1 MIIFSA
7 AVSASVTGD
16 ESAFEDTSKPASY
29 ICMIVEPAACA
40 ACIRPVSKS
49 DGWFSVIMLIRPDNS
64 GFGGSRPKLSN
75 GSSGFVESEQGVDW
89 RWPHRLGIGVS
100 ATLDSAKFRVRE
112 PIGNEGLVMKFDAVL
127 SDMDLSALLCSK
139 VCHDVISPVG
149 AIANGL
155 EVLEDEKDAE
165 MRDIAFDLVKR
176 SSRQASAKLQFC
188 RIAFGAAGSAGS
200 SIDTGDAE
208 DVARKF
214 IGEDKIELEWAI
226 PREIRPK
233 SEVKLMLNMLMLAI
247 SSIPRGGKIVM
258 GVADG
263 GGITATATGK
273 NAKVPEKTSVM
284 LSGDVQEEA
293 MDARLAQVY
302 YTLRLASECSLELAA
317 AAAEDSVI
325 YTASAA

>member
-1 MIIFSA
+1 
-7 AVSASVTGD
+7 
-16 ESAFEDTSKPASY
+16 
-29 ICMIVEPAACA
+29 
-40 ACIRPVSKS
+40 
-49 DGWFSVIMLIRPDNS
+49 
-64 GFGGSRPKLSN
+64 
-75 GSSGFVESEQGVDW
+75 
-89 RWPHRLGIGVS
+89 
-100 ATLDSAKFRVRE
+100 
-112 PIGNEGLVMKFDAVL
+112 MKFDAVL

-247 SSIPRGGKIVM
+247 SSIPRGGKITM
-258 GVADG
+258 GVIDG
-263 GGITATATGK
+263 GGLTAMAAGK
-273 NAKVPEKTSVM
+273 NAKVPDKTAGM
-284 LSGDVQEEA
+284 LSGDVQEDE

-302 YTLRLASECSLELAA
+302 YTLRLASECNLDVNAA
-317 AAAEDSVI
+317 GTGEDCVT
-325 YTASAA
+325 YTAASAA